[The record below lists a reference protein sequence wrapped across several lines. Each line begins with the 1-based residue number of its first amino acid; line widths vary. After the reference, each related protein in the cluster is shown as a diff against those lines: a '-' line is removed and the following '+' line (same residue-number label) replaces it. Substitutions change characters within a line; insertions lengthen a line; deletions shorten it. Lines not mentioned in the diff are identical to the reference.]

1 MICYETT
8 DTFMQNCFAILYLTR
23 KRHAL

>member
-1 MICYETT
+1 
-8 DTFMQNCFAILYLTR
+8 MQNCFAILYLTR